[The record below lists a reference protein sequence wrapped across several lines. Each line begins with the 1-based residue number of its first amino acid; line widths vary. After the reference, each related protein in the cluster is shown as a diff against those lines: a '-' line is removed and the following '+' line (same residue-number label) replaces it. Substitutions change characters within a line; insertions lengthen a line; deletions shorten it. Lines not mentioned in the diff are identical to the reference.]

1 MAKKLFDANLFPS
14 PKKLTSGD
22 KFVLNKWGSSIE
34 TVRIDFVWHNGWIDC
49 DMCAFMLGEDGMIHK
64 VVDLVYF
71 NSRLRWKTDK
81 PFDIEDFDPQYYISK
96 GEFSTWAKEEK
107 KGAFRNR
114 LRWEESTFP
123 VSADGSVIGPL
134 DDIDC
139 EGCCSETMFV
149 RLYEVNTHKYAS
161 IVFAAAIPKNNADAG
176 VRFKDTCICTVNI
189 YDANTDELLAEYK
202 LDQSINEKDVVR
214 FGRIIYDEDND
225 LWSFDPM
232 AIGDTGGLMYLATE
246 VYN

>member
-1 MAKKLFDANLFPS
+1 MAKELFDASQFPS
-14 PKKLTSGD
+14 PEKLTTGD
-22 KFVLNKWGSSIE
+22 KFVLNKWRSSIE

-49 DMCAFMLGEDGMIHK
+49 DMCAFTLGEDGMIHK

-71 NSRLRWKTDK
+71 NSKLRWKTDK
-81 PFDIEDFDPQYYISK
+81 PFDIEDIDPQYYISK

-107 KGAFRNR
+107 TGTFRNR
-114 LRWEESTFP
+114 CKWMNATLP
-123 VSADGSVIGPL
+123 VSADGSVIGPF

-139 EGCCSETMFV
+139 ERYCSETMFV
-149 RLYEVNTHKYAS
+149 RLYEVDTHKYAS

-176 VRFKDTCICTVNI
+176 VCFNDTCICTVKI
-189 YDANTDELLAEYK
+189 YDADTDELLAEYE
-202 LDQSINEKDVVR
+202 LDQGIKDKDVVR
-214 FGRIIYDEDND
+214 FGRIFYDEGND
-225 LWSFDPM
+225 LWSFEPM